1 MPKVFISYSSTDG
14 EFAKKLEESLSLE
27 GIEVWLDER
36 KLRVG
41 DSIIKELGAA
51 IEGADFVVA
60 VLSRASVHSVW
71 VEKELAL
78 AMTREQE
85 EKTKVVLPVKIDDC
99 VVPSFLR
106 DKLYAD
112 FSIDADFS
120 ESLYQLLAVIST
132 EEGVCGDCGNEV
144 PLSLNNCLHC
154 GRPTDPPNVRS
165 ARSRG
170 ERDALKKRYSNAKD
184 VMESAHCG
192 ELLQQFEHNLEKTK
206 VVIQCSWPI
215 LARLLD
221 SSLAL
226 LSNYYDMATKPGL
239 EKDDPLSR
247 YRRIADEVLFSG
259 YQSKMRFG
267 VLSLDGG
274 GLSKYG
280 SCSLVLRDNM
290 IERRTSFFQEDSAL
304 FLHEHGFQLPPG
316 YRATWQDRGKLCIAK
331 LAADII
337 RKRPS
342 VDQFSSLLLR
352 ERLTSTDDEFVEAQ
366 LWGPITIRTVE
377 RVRIS
382 RDRRA
387 LLPRLEKRLASFSV
401 DLERR

>member
-1 MPKVFISYSSTDG
+1 
-14 EFAKKLEESLSLE
+14 
-27 GIEVWLDER
+27 
-36 KLRVG
+36 
-41 DSIIKELGAA
+41 
-51 IEGADFVVA
+51 
-60 VLSRASVHSVW
+60 
-71 VEKELAL
+71 
-78 AMTREQE
+78 
-85 EKTKVVLPVKIDDC
+85 
-99 VVPSFLR
+99 
-106 DKLYAD
+106 
-112 FSIDADFS
+112 
-120 ESLYQLLAVIST
+120 
-132 EEGVCGDCGNEV
+132 
-144 PLSLNNCLHC
+144 
-154 GRPTDPPNVRS
+154 
-165 ARSRG
+165 
-170 ERDALKKRYSNAKD
+170 
-184 VMESAHCG
+184 
-192 ELLQQFEHNLEKTK
+192 
-206 VVIQCSWPI
+206 
-215 LARLLD
+215 
-221 SSLAL
+221 
-226 LSNYYDMATKPGL
+226 MATKPGL

-259 YQSKMRFG
+259 NQSKMRFG